1 MRKYLIGIWGQ
12 YGDSENVADGQAVRT
27 RIITNAIKARFGI
40 DKVHMVNTNNWKKRK
55 LSLLFATLHMIFYCE
70 KIIIMPADNG
80 FKLIVPLLNIMSYFH
95 KNKIIYIVIGGFL
108 PNLLRRNSKYIKY
121 LKKYQAIFVQT
132 TNLKQEINVLGL
144 KNTYILS
151 NLKDMEKRNVSDI
164 KQINAD
170 NIKVCTLSRINIEK
184 GILDAIDAVK
194 IANTILKKKKIQL
207 DIFGIVSKG
216 FEEQFYNLLR
226 QHSDFVEYK
235 GVVPYDK
242 TVGVLKDY
250 FCLVFP
256 TYYYG
261 EGFAG
266 TFIDAFF
273 SGVPIITTNWK
284 HNSEIIKEAKNGFL
298 VNIKSPNEIADRLV
312 YLYKNRLIQY
322 EISIN
327 NLNEAVKY
335 DPSIV
340 LEDLFHILDL
350 R

>member
-1 MRKYLIGIWGQ
+1 M
-12 YGDSENVADGQAVRT
+12 
-27 RIITNAIKARFGI
+27 
-40 DKVHMVNTNNWKKRK
+40 
-55 LSLLFATLHMIFYCE
+55 
-70 KIIIMPADNG
+70 
-80 FKLIVPLLNIMSYFH
+80 
-95 KNKIIYIVIGGFL
+95 
-108 PNLLRRNSKYIKY
+108 
-121 LKKYQAIFVQT
+121 
-132 TNLKQEINVLGL
+132 
-144 KNTYILS
+144 
-151 NLKDMEKRNVSDI
+151 
-164 KQINAD
+164 
-170 NIKVCTLSRINIEK
+170 
-184 GILDAIDAVK
+184 
-194 IANTILKKKKIQL
+194 
-207 DIFGIVSKG
+207 
-216 FEEQFYNLLR
+216 
-226 QHSDFVEYK
+226 
-235 GVVPYDK
+235 
-242 TVGVLKDY
+242 LKDY